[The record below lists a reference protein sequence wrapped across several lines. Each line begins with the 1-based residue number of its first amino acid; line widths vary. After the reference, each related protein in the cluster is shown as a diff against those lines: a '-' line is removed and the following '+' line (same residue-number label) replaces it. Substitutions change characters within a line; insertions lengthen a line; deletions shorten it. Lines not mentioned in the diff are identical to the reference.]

1 MQAYRKGGRGKDVGG
16 GGGAK
21 KAVVV
26 VVIFENGAKALFFLN
41 SLFIRVRFCKSLIQR
56 AH

>member
-1 MQAYRKGGRGKDVGG
+1 MQAYRKGGRGKGVR

-26 VVIFENGAKALFFLN
+26 VVIFKMGRRPDFFE
-41 SLFIRVRFCKSLIQR
+41 FIVCQSPFL
-56 AH
+56 